1 MLRRLL
7 PALPL
12 CLLLGAGAA
21 PAQACEAIRVAPGA
35 SSGEVAGLAPP
46 DGVRCYALEVG
57 EGRRARVRVLDG
69 RNVAF
74 SVEGRVDAQADYA
87 FVTER
92 GTDRILVFQL
102 LRAVAPEPFVLEV
115 SVTGGRVEAPGG
127 WRLDEGEGRA
137 SALAWLGPEG
147 GPAGAAPEGG
157 GSVAVNCAAGAPE
170 PRLSMIFDGIE
181 AGGLPEGGGAG
192 AVPGWIEIDM
202 APEPRRYPVRLLYSE
217 GYDPFW
223 EVVEGL
229 SPPLLDDLARGSRLR
244 LLDASGAAAGEVGLA
259 GSARLREAFAR
270 RCGL

>member
-12 CLLLGAGAA
+12 CLLLAAGAA
-21 PAQACEAIRVAPGA
+21 PAQTCEAIRFAPGA

-46 DGVRCYALEVG
+46 DGVLCYALEVG
-57 EGRRARVRVLDG
+57 EGQRARVRVLDG

-74 SVEGRVDAQADYA
+74 SVEGRVDAQEDYA

-102 LRAVAPEPFVLEV
+102 MRAAAPEPFVLEV
-115 SVTGGRVEAPGG
+115 SVAGGRVEAPGG

-147 GPAGAAPEGG
+147 G
-157 GSVAVNCAAGAPE
+157 GSVAVNCAAGPE

-181 AGGLPEGGGAG
+181 PGGLAEGAG
-192 AVPGWIEIDM
+192 AVPGWIEIELS
-202 APEPRRYPVRLLYSE
+202 PEPRRYPVRLLYSD
-217 GYDPFW
+217 GFDPFW

-229 SPPLLDDLARGSRLR
+229 SPPLLDDLARGARLR
-244 LLDASGAAAGEVGLA
+244 LLDARGAAAGEVGLA